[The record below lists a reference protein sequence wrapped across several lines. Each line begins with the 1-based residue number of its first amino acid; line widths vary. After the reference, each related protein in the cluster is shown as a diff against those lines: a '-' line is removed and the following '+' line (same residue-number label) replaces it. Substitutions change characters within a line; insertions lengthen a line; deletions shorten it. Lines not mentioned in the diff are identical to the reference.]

1 MKKNVIFDFNGTM
14 IFDTPLHTRAWHNYM
29 PAVIGRY
36 LTQEELDRYV
46 IGQINNDIFRRFLGA
61 DISQEEID
69 RHAYDKEAE
78 YRRQCLLAPDIF
90 HLVDGLEEFLD
101 YLKAEGYSMTIATG
115 SPLEN
120 LNLYLDHFN
129 LRRWFSAED
138 IIYDDGTY
146 PGKPAPDIYLL
157 TMERL
162 GVKPEDCVVFED
174 SLGGVTAAHAAGIPT
189 IIALNEAGDERFYD
203 RVGGVTR
210 VIRNYRDFRDLPL
223 E

>member
-1 MKKNVIFDFNGTM
+1 
-14 IFDTPLHTRAWHNYM
+14 M
-29 PAVIGRY
+29 PAVIGRH

-46 IGQINNDIFRRFLGA
+46 IGQINCDIFRRFLGA
-61 DISQEEID
+61 DATQADINFHSY
-69 RHAYDKEAE
+69 AKEAE
-78 YRRQCLLAPDIF
+78 YRRLCLTTPEIF

-120 LNLYLDHFN
+120 LNLYLEHFN
-129 LRRWFSAED
+129 LRRWFSADD

-157 TMERL
+157 TMKRL
-162 GVKPEDCVVFED
+162 GVTPEDCIVFED
-174 SLGGVTAAHAAGIPT
+174 SLGGVTSAKAAGIST
-189 IIALNEAGDERFYD
+189 IIALNEAGDEHFYD
-203 RVGGVTR
+203 RVGGVTK
-210 VIRNYRDFRDLPL
+210 VIRNYRDFRSLPL